1 MKVQTILPWICV
13 LGLSA
18 GAAALYVSGQ
28 KKETELTQL
37 RQENQD
43 AQGLRTQLEEVNGRI
58 KAQEEELTGL
68 RKDKEDLLRLRN
80 EVRQLQ
86 QAKQQL
92 TQQAAAAQADAEQA
106 KARAAQAAQA
116 AQAGAQQL
124 QAERQQTAA
133 AQIEASRKTQ
143 RDILVCVTN
152 LRQLDGAKQQW
163 ALEHGKT
170 ADAMPTAQDIVPY
183 LKDNTLPACPAGG
196 TYTLNAVNQA
206 PTCSVPVHVL
216 PR

>member
-37 RQENQD
+37 RQESQD
-43 AQGLRTQLEEVNGRI
+43 AQGLRTQLEEVNGRV
-58 KAQEEELTGL
+58 KAQEDELTGL

-106 KARAAQAAQA
+106 KARATQA

-124 QAERQQTAA
+124 QTERQQADA

-143 RDILVCVTN
+143 RDILVCIIN
-152 LRQLDGAKQQW
+152 LRQLDAAKQQW
-163 ALEHGKT
+163 ALEHNKT

-183 LKDNTLPACPAGG
+183 LKDNTLPTCPAGG
-196 TYTLNAVNQA
+196 TYTLNAVNQV

-216 PR
+216 AR

>member
-43 AQGLRTQLEEVNGRI
+43 AQGMRTQLEEVNGRI
-58 KAQEEELTGL
+58 KAQEEELAGL

-92 TQQAAAAQADAEQA
+92 TQQAATAQADAEQA
-106 KARAAQAAQA
+106 RARAAQA

-124 QAERQQTAA
+124 QSERQQADA

-143 RDILVCVTN
+143 RDILICITN
-152 LRQLDGAKQQW
+152 LRQLDAAKQQW
-163 ALEHGKT
+163 ALEHNKT
-170 ADAMPTAQDIVPY
+170 ADATPTAQDILPY

-196 TYTLNAVNQA
+196 TYTLNAVGQV
-206 PTCSVPVHVL
+206 PTCSFPVHVL

>member
-43 AQGLRTQLEEVNGRI
+43 AQGMRTQLEEVNGRI
-58 KAQEEELTGL
+58 KAQEEELAGL

-92 TQQAAAAQADAEQA
+92 TQQAATAQADAEQA
-106 KARAAQAAQA
+106 RARAAQA

-124 QAERQQTAA
+124 QAERQQADA

-143 RDILVCVTN
+143 RDILICITN
-152 LRQLDGAKQQW
+152 LRQLDAAKQQW
-163 ALEHGKT
+163 ALEHNKT
-170 ADAMPTAQDIVPY
+170 ADATPTAQDILPY

-196 TYTLNAVNQA
+196 TYTLNAVGQV
-206 PTCSVPVHVL
+206 PTCSFPVHVL